1 MKGFNCKQGLHKHL
15 DKIILDGFIDDADAY
30 HYHMDV
36 DGTNLEL
43 DLDSR
48 DSYLV
53 ATLTDANI
61 KNDFDF
67 ID

>member
-1 MKGFNCKQGLHKHL
+1 
-15 DKIILDGFIDDADAY
+15 
-30 HYHMDV
+30 MDV

-48 DSYLV
+48 DSYFV